1 MLARTLRAGR
11 ARPFATMGLRVA
23 SSGTDGSSEGNQRTL
38 GLAQRIRVYGEL
50 SKFRLSS
57 LVVATTGAGFLAAGA
72 PVDVPTM
79 AAACVGTALCAGS
92 ASTFNHIIER
102 DYDVLM
108 NRTRLRP
115 LPSGAVTPT
124 EALGFG
130 VGMGAAGTSLLLAG
144 TNPVVTVLGAANIA
158 LYAGAYTYSKR
169 RTELNTWIGAFVG
182 AVPPVMGWA
191 AATGGNLV
199 SAEPLALGTLLFLWQ
214 FPHFFS
220 LSWMHREDYARGGF
234 QMVAVNDPSGSRTAG
249 LITEYSVYLAAL
261 PIICSATGLTGSMF
275 AVEGMAASSYL
286 LLLAHRFRQN
296 HSNANARRIFLCSLW
311 YLPLL
316 LTGFVLHN
324 KNWDADVNEN
334 HDDSF
339 LAVARTE
346 GKGSDETTGST
357 EAIMTRTKEA
367 LKGLCVHEVL
377 VAQPSLKSPHLCA
390 KVAVDGGVEGI
401 EHGVAAASAEAAAVA
416 VAASSTPPIVQNGK
430 E

>member
-1 MLARTLRAGR
+1 
-11 ARPFATMGLRVA
+11 MGLRVA

-92 ASTFNHIIER
+92 ASAFNHIIER

-144 TNPVVTVLGAANIA
+144 TNPVVTILGAANIA

-191 AATGGNLV
+191 AATGGNLA

-249 LITEYSVYLAAL
+249 LITEYSLYLAAL
-261 PIICSATGLTGSMF
+261 PLVCSATGLTGSMF

-324 KNWDADVNEN
+324 KNWDTDAIEN
-334 HDDSF
+334 HDASL
-339 LAVARTE
+339 LAVA
-346 GKGSDETTGST
+346 GADETTGGST
-357 EAIMTRTKEA
+357 EAMMTRTKEA

-377 VAQPSLKSPHLCA
+377 VAQPSLKAPHLCA
-390 KVAVDGGVEGI
+390 KVAIDGGVEGAREGI
-401 EHGVAAASAEAAAVA
+401 EHGVAAASSVA
-416 VAASSTPPIVQNGK
+416 IAASGSSTVQNGK
-430 E
+430 D